1 MRHRAA
7 LSEVQSTLS
16 TSIIGEAALI
26 TCGSHGAGRSERLF
40 SCSLKARVCDAFR
53 VVDDAALGPN
63 VEVVESRF
71 CRVLLPLCLGDSYRR
86 CGSSLKLWSARPG
99 GAEAEP
105 CLTDAA
111 PEAAPGLSSV

>member
-53 VVDDAALGPN
+53 VFDDTAFGSD
-63 VEVVESRF
+63 VEVVKG
-71 CRVLLPLCLGDSYRR
+71 RV
-86 CGSSLKLWSARPG
+86 
-99 GAEAEP
+99 
-105 CLTDAA
+105 
-111 PEAAPGLSSV
+111 

>member
-71 CRVLLPLCLGDSYRR
+71 CRVLLPLWSRR
-86 CGSSLKLWSARPG
+86 KLQRTWAVPEAWVSKAGRGGG
-99 GAEAEP
+99 GALP
-105 CLTDAA
+105 H
-111 PEAAPGLSSV
+111 